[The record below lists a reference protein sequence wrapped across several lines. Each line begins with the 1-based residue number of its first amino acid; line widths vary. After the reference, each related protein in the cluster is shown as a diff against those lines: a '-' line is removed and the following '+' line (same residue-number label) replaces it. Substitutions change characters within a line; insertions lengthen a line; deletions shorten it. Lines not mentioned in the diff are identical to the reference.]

1 MKVLEGNHLTMPS
14 EQTDRGR
21 YCESSNKHGVLLLQ
35 FCNLVIVELEAFL
48 QLLSEKSKSVLVVS
62 VSPFSESV

>member
-1 MKVLEGNHLTMPS
+1 MKVLEENHITMPS

-48 QLLSEKSKSVLVVS
+48 QLFPIRAGQYSSFLCLRFSKSV
-62 VSPFSESV
+62 